1 MQYLAIAWFVAMV
14 VFIWIEAST
23 ISVVSLWFAVGALAA
38 LITSLCGGE
47 IWLQAVVFLGVSV
60 ILLCLLRPVIRKYF
74 TPKLTKTN
82 IDALIGTVGRVTA
95 AIDND
100 AAQGQ
105 IKLGAMEWTARSVSG
120 AQIKEGTLVKVEYI
134 EGVKVFVS
142 PADVPVGTK

>member
-60 ILLCLLRPVIRKYF
+60 ILLYLLRPVIRKYF